1 MALTNLRAR
10 TTSLDSFQPPNQL
23 QRSPSVS
30 SLSGSSGVPTRGALA
45 VPQPVPAPRSGWH
58 PMPPLETPNYFIP
71 NYKQRPVPQQRRN
84 LAGDRP
90 LSRSS
95 STSSLDSMDS
105 SGGNVRAAS
114 RLTNKGGS
122 FLPQV
127 REDFKL
133 HNRVGD
139 SMRTFAERHPYW
151 TKAGKYAGTG
161 LAGLGAYITASQI
174 DRAIQKAQDDSENKT
189 AEKNKNLTD
198 TLEADLL
205 REKLANEQ
213 QSEFASKV
221 LTDAIRN
228 GQVPTQFVETITQ
241 RQSVLA
247 VRPASDY
254 GSWLEVD
261 RGKN

>member
-1 MALTNLRAR
+1 
-10 TTSLDSFQPPNQL
+10 
-23 QRSPSVS
+23 
-30 SLSGSSGVPTRGALA
+30 
-45 VPQPVPAPRSGWH
+45 
-58 PMPPLETPNYFIP
+58 
-71 NYKQRPVPQQRRN
+71 
-84 LAGDRP
+84 
-90 LSRSS
+90 
-95 STSSLDSMDS
+95 
-105 SGGNVRAAS
+105 
-114 RLTNKGGS
+114 
-122 FLPQV
+122 
-127 REDFKL
+127 
-133 HNRVGD
+133 
-139 SMRTFAERHPYW
+139 MRTFAERHPYW